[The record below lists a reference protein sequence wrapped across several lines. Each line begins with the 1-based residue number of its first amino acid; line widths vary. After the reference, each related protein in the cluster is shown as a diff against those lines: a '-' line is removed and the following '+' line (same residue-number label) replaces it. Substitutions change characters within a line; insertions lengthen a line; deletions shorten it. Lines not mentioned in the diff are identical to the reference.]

1 MAPEGIQ
8 STIERRQG
16 DRTMLQAGHIASE
29 LRKERVNW
37 QWSGWAIASDL
48 TSGETL
54 PPKSSTAFPLWSWP
68 RIFQASTSIKEP
80 SWRELKEVGNVEV
93 VLDLG

>member
-1 MAPEGIQ
+1 
-8 STIERRQG
+8 
-16 DRTMLQAGHIASE
+16 MLQAGHIASE

-54 PPKSSTAFPLWSWP
+54 PPKSSTAFPSSWDQVGKYVSLWGTFHVQILPWWGEEEGGDTNVKCTV
-68 RIFQASTSIKEP
+68 TS
-80 SWRELKEVGNVEV
+80 
-93 VLDLG
+93 VLS